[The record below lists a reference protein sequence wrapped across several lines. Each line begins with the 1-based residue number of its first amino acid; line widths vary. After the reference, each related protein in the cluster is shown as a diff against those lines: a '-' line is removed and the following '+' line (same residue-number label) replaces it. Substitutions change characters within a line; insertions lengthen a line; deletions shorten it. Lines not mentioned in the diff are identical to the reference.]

1 MSRPVGNRTRRATS
15 ERTSGKPRWVA
26 PAPRAARLTT
36 ARAADRVR
44 RERRRRGIHALDGL
58 RAIAVALVL
67 ADHGGIPGM
76 SGGFIGVDLFFVLSG
91 FLITSLLIDE
101 LARTGR
107 IDLAG
112 FWIRRGRRLLP
123 ALVLMVLTVAIA
135 HELLP
140 SDAVVGLR
148 EDAIAAFFWIANWRF
163 VAQHT
168 DYFTEAG
175 TPSPLQHT
183 WSLGVEEQYY
193 FIWPLLLIAIT
204 LLLAFRGRRRGRW
217 ATAGGVRL
225 AVFLVASAG
234 AAASAA
240 AAEMLASSG
249 FEAARDRVYFGTD
262 TRAQALLIGAAAA
275 ALLVGDWP
283 ALTAGWSVVR
293 TRRGRWVARLLPLA
307 GLAVLAAASHR
318 ATGSAA
324 EFQGGLLTLV
334 AVAAIAV
341 IAPVALH
348 QGGLVAR
355 ALAWAPLVWLGT
367 ISYGVYLWHW
377 PIFLV
382 LNGER
387 TGWSGWALF
396 AVRCAATLLVAAVSW
411 WVIEEPIRRW
421 RPAQVSLLPLGAAV
435 SATAVAVTVFVVPVV
450 ERPSA
455 QTGLTPDVAAAA
467 AVSPSPPSPHSDSA
481 KSRPQPVRRDPNRP
495 RTVSVFGDSIG
506 WTLMHYLPPTPGYD
520 FIDHTVVGCSI
531 VRAGPYRWAGKTI
544 DQGPECDGW
553 PARWTRQVKADRPDV
568 VLLIAGRWETVDRVN
583 EGQWTHIGDPTF
595 DAYLTAEWRRALDVL
610 ESAGSRVVVTT
621 VPYSRYGERPDGSLW
636 PEDDPKRVD
645 RWNALLRR
653 VIAGRNGVT
662 VVDLNRK
669 LGPTGGYTAKVD
681 GIKVRSDGIHL
692 TPEGVRWLLP
702 WLEESIS

>member
-1 MSRPVGNRTRRATS
+1 MSRPVGNRARRATS
-15 ERTSGKPRWVA
+15 MHTPGKSRWVA
-26 PAPRAARLTT
+26 PAPRAARLAT
-36 ARAADRVR
+36 ARGTDRVR
-44 RERRRRGIHALDGL
+44 REGRRPGVHALDGL
-58 RAIAVALVL
+58 RAIAVTLVL

-101 LARTGR
+101 LGRTGR

-112 FWIRRGRRLLP
+112 FWIRRVRRLLP

-148 EDAIAAFFWIANWRF
+148 EDAIAAFFWMANWRF

-193 FIWPLLLIAIT
+193 FAWPLLLIAIA
-204 LLLAFRGRRRGRW
+204 LLLATRARRRGAR
-217 ATAGGVRL
+217 ATVGGVRL
-225 AVFLVASAG
+225 TVFLLASAG
-234 AAASAA
+234 AAVSATV
-240 AAEMLASSG
+240 AEMLAS
-249 FEAARDRVYFGTD
+249 EATRDRVYFGTD

-275 ALLVGDWP
+275 ALLVADWP

-293 TRRGRWVARLLPLA
+293 TRRARWVARLLPPV
-307 GLAVLAAASHR
+307 GLAVLAVAAHR

-324 EFQGGLLTLV
+324 EFRGGLLTIV
-334 AVAAIAV
+334 AIAAIAV

-348 QGGLVAR
+348 QTGLVAR
-355 ALAWAPLVWLGT
+355 ALAWSPLVWLGT

-377 PIFLV
+377 PVFLV

-396 AVRCAATLLVAAVSW
+396 AVRCAATVALAAVSW

-421 RPAQVSLLPLGAAV
+421 RPMRVAMLPLGAAV
-435 SATAVAVTVFVVPVV
+435 SGTAVAVTVLVVPVV
-450 ERPSA
+450 ERPVA
-455 QTGLTPDVAAAA
+455 ETGVTPDVAAAA
-467 AVSPSPPSPHSDSA
+467 AVSPSPPTHQRP
-481 KSRPQPVRRDPNRP
+481 RPQTVRHDPNRP

-506 WTLMHYLPPTPGYD
+506 WTVMHYLPDTPGYE

-544 DQGPECDGW
+544 DQGRECDGW
-553 PARWTRQVKADRPDV
+553 PARWTRQVNADKPDV
-568 VLLIAGRWETVDRVN
+568 VLLFVGRWETVDRVN
-583 EGQWTHIGDPTF
+583 EGQWTRIGDPTF
-595 DAYLTAEWRRALDVL
+595 DAYLTAELRRALDVL

-636 PEDDPKRVD
+636 PEDDPVRVD

-653 VIAGRNGVT
+653 EIAGRDAVT
-662 VVDLNRK
+662 VMDLNKK
-669 LGPTGGYTAKVD
+669 LGPAGGYTAKVD

-692 TPEGVRWLLP
+692 TPEGVKWLLP

>member
-1 MSRPVGNRTRRATS
+1 MSRPAGSRTRRATS
-15 ERTSGKPRWVA
+15 MRTSGKARWVA
-26 PAPRAARLTT
+26 PAPRAARLAT
-36 ARAADRVR
+36 ARAADRIR
-44 RERRRRGIHALDGL
+44 RERRRPGIHALDGL
-58 RAIAVALVL
+58 RAVAVALVL
-67 ADHGGIPGM
+67 ADHGGIPGL

-101 LARTGR
+101 LHRTGR
-107 IDLAG
+107 IDLTA

-148 EDAIAAFFWIANWRF
+148 EDAIAAFFWMANWRF

-193 FIWPLLLIAIT
+193 FLWPLLLIAIT
-204 LLLAFRGRRRGRW
+204 LLLAFRARRRGRL
-217 ATAGGVRL
+217 ATVGGVRL
-225 AVFLVASAG
+225 TVFLLASAG
-234 AAASAA
+234 AAVSAT
-240 AAEMLASSG
+240 AAEVLASPG
-249 FEAARDRVYFGTD
+249 FDATRDRVYFGTD

-283 ALTAGWSVVR
+283 ALTAGWSVIR

-307 GLAVLAAASHR
+307 GLVVLALASHR

-324 EFQGGLLTLV
+324 EFRGGLLTVV

-348 QGGLVAR
+348 QSGLVGR
-355 ALAWAPLVWLGT
+355 ALAWTPLVWLGT

-387 TGWSGWALF
+387 TGWSGWSLF
-396 AVRCAATLLVAAVSW
+396 ALRCAATLSVAAVSW
-411 WVIEEPIRRW
+411 WIIEEPIRHW
-421 RPAQVSLLPLGAAV
+421 RPAQISLLPLGAAV

-450 ERPSA
+450 ERPTA
-455 QTGLTPDVAAAA
+455 ETGLTPDVAAAA
-467 AVSPSPPSPHSDSA
+467 AVSPSPPSR
-481 KSRPQPVRRDPNRP
+481 KRPAPVRHDPNRP

-506 WTLMHYLPPTPGYD
+506 WTVMHYLPPTPGYD

-544 DQGPECDGW
+544 DQGKECDGW
-553 PARWTRQVKADRPDV
+553 PARWARQVKADQPDV
-568 VLLIAGRWETVDRVN
+568 VLLFAGRWETVDRVN

-595 DAYLTAEWRRALDVL
+595 DAYLTAELRHALDVL

-653 VIAGRNGVT
+653 VVAGRDAVT
-662 VVDLNRK
+662 LMDLNKK
-669 LGPTGGYTAKVD
+669 LGPNGAYTAKVD
-681 GIKVRSDGIHL
+681 GIRVRSDGIHL
-692 TPEGVRWLLP
+692 TPEGVKWLLP

>member
-1 MSRPVGNRTRRATS
+1 M
-15 ERTSGKPRWVA
+15 RTSGRSRWVA

-44 RERRRRGIHALDGL
+44 RERRRPGIHALDGL

-67 ADHGGIPGM
+67 ADHGGIPGV

-101 LARTGR
+101 LHRTGR
-107 IDLAG
+107 IDLTG

-140 SDAVVGLR
+140 PDAVVGLR
-148 EDAIAAFFWIANWRF
+148 EDAIAAFFWVANWRF
-163 VAQHT
+163 VTQHT

-193 FIWPLLLIAIT
+193 FVWPLLLIAIA
-204 LLLAFRGRRRGRW
+204 LLLGVRARRRGRLPTVG
-217 ATAGGVRL
+217 AVRL
-225 AVFLVASAG
+225 TVFLLASAG
-234 AAASAA
+234 AAISAA
-240 AAEMLASSG
+240 AAEMLASDTT
-249 FEAARDRVYFGTD
+249 RDRVYFGTD

-275 ALLVGDWP
+275 ALLVADWP

-293 TRRGRWVARLLPLA
+293 SRRGRWVARLLPPA
-307 GLAVLAAASHR
+307 GLAVLAVAAHR

-324 EFQGGLLTLV
+324 EFRGGLLTLV

-348 QGGLVAR
+348 QSGLLAR

-387 TGWSGWALF
+387 TGWSGWVLF
-396 AVRCAATLLVAAVSW
+396 AVRCAATVLVAAVSW
-411 WVIEEPIRRW
+411 WVLEQPVRHW

-435 SATAVAVTVFVVPVV
+435 SGTAVAVTVLVVPVV
-450 ERPSA
+450 ERPTA
-455 QTGLTPDVAAAA
+455 VTGLTPDVAAAA
-467 AVSPSPPSPHSDSA
+467 AVSPSPPSPQRPAAST
-481 KSRPQPVRRDPNRP
+481 RPQSPRHDPNRP

-506 WTLMHYLPPTPGYD
+506 WTVMHYLPPTPGYD

-544 DQGPECDGW
+544 EQGPECDGW
-553 PARWTRQVKADRPDV
+553 PARWARQVKADRPDV
-568 VLLIAGRWETVDRVN
+568 VLLFAGRWETVDRVN

-595 DAYLTAEWRRALDVL
+595 DAYLTAELRHALDVL
-610 ESAGSRVVVTT
+610 QSAGSRVVVTT
-621 VPYSRYGERPDGSLW
+621 VPYSRYGERPDGRLW

-653 VIAGRNGVT
+653 VVAGRDAVT
-662 VVDLNRK
+662 VMDLNKK
-669 LGPTGGYTAKVD
+669 LGPNGGYTAKVD
-681 GIKVRSDGIHL
+681 GIRVRSDGIHL
-692 TPEGVRWLLP
+692 TPEGVKWLLP

>member
-1 MSRPVGNRTRRATS
+1 M
-15 ERTSGKPRWVA
+15 RTSGRSRWVA
-26 PAPRAARLTT
+26 PAPRAARLST
-36 ARAADRVR
+36 ARAADRIR
-44 RERRRRGIHALDGL
+44 RERRRPGIHALDGL

-67 ADHGGIPGM
+67 ADHGGIPGV

-101 LARTGR
+101 LHRTGR
-107 IDLAG
+107 IDLTG
-112 FWIRRGRRLLP
+112 FWVRRVRRLLP

-140 SDAVVGLR
+140 SEAVVGLR
-148 EDAIAAFFWIANWRF
+148 EDAIAAFFWMANWRF

-193 FIWPLLLIAIT
+193 FVWPLLLIAIALT
-204 LLLAFRGRRRGRW
+204 LSLRARRRDRW
-217 ATAGGVRL
+217 ATVGGVRL
-225 AVFLVASAG
+225 TVFLLASAG
-234 AAASAA
+234 AAASAT
-240 AAEMLASSG
+240 AAEMLASEST
-249 FEAARDRVYFGTD
+249 RDRVYFGTD

-293 TRRGRWVARLLPLA
+293 SRRGRWIALLVPVA
-307 GLAVLAAASHR
+307 GFAVLALAAHR

-324 EFQGGLLTLV
+324 EFRGGLLTLV

-348 QGGLVAR
+348 QSGLLGR

-377 PIFLV
+377 PVFLV

-396 AVRCAATLLVAAVSW
+396 AVRCAATVLLAAVSW
-411 WVIEEPIRRW
+411 WILEEPIRHW

-435 SATAVAVTVFVVPVV
+435 SGTAVAVTVLVVPVV
-450 ERPSA
+450 ERPTA
-455 QTGLTPDVAAAA
+455 VTGLAPDVAAAA
-467 AVSPSPPSPHSDSA
+467 AVSPSPPSRT
-481 KSRPQPVRRDPNRP
+481 RPRPAPVRNDPHRP

-506 WTLMHYLPPTPGYD
+506 WTVMHYLPATPGYD

-531 VRAGPYRWAGKTI
+531 VRAGPYRWAGKVI
-544 DQGPECDGW
+544 DQGSDCDGW
-553 PARWTRQVKADRPDV
+553 PGRWMRQVKADRPDV
-568 VLLIAGRWETVDRVN
+568 VLLFVGRWETVDRVN

-595 DAYLTAEWRRALDVL
+595 DAYLTAELRRALDVL

-621 VPYSRYGERPDGSLW
+621 VPYSRYGERPDGNLW

-653 VIAGRNGVT
+653 EVRQRGAVTIMDLNKKLAPAGR
-662 VVDLNRK
+662 
-669 LGPTGGYTAKVD
+669 YTAKVD

-702 WLEESIS
+702 WLEESLS